1 MLLFVIF
8 LFCDLLMVGVFFA
21 VYGGKRPYAE
31 GMLLGVHLPREA
43 AEQAEVV
50 ALMDTFRRRTRRFYL
65 VNLILG
71 VAVCLVT
78 FWRFSPFLILWCLWL
93 VEFVIGAQWLLLGTH
108 RTLYDLKMARGWVVG
123 EPATL
128 AAADTRASAQR
139 RGPGLVWH
147 LLPCGLILTTL
158 LLPGVRDFLLTQG
171 SGWGLL
177 GSGLAISLTLW
188 ALHAVLSRRGNKVYS
203 QDTAVNQAVNRLERQ
218 VWGWTLLLSSLF
230 NAAAC
235 WSAAWWMARAH
246 WVGHTAYGIYLVLEL
261 LPAAIFLTGMLW
273 MARRRR
279 QILAADPVPL
289 VVDDDVYWRKGWYE
303 NPNDP
308 RWLVQDRLV
317 PYNYSMNM
325 AKPGAWGG
333 TIALLAGVGILLVGL
348 CVLFLWADFGGSSV
362 SITSERVAVSA
373 FLYDTEVAPQDIRSV
388 TLLEALPEDDY
399 VRTNGLDDGRRLIG
413 HFRGRET
420 GPCEMYLYTAASP
433 ILAVETG
440 RAPSISTARTPPRPK
455 PGTQTCWPSPPGCKR
470 PLRAR
475 PDLLHLSLDALP
487 GQRV

>member
-1 MLLFVIF
+1 MLVFVIF
-8 LFCDLLMVGVFFA
+8 LFCDLLMAGVFFA
-21 VYGGKRPYAE
+21 VYGRKPVYEE

-43 AEQAEVV
+43 AQGEEVT
-50 ALMDTFRRRTRRFYL
+50 ALTTAYRRRTRRFYL
-65 VNLILG
+65 VNLLLG
-71 VAVCLVT
+71 VAVCLVA

-93 VEFVIGAQWLLLGTH
+93 VEFVVGAQWLLLGTH
-108 RTLYDLKMARGWVVG
+108 RKLYDLKMARGWVVG

-139 RGPGLVWH
+139 RGQGPGLAWH
-147 LLPCGLILTTL
+147 LLPCGLVLTTL

-188 ALHAVLSRRGNKVYS
+188 ALHGVLSCRGNKVYS

-218 VWGWTLLLSSLF
+218 VWGWTLLLCSLF

-246 WVGHTAYGIYLVLEL
+246 WVGSAAYGIYLVLEL
-261 LPAAIFLTGMLW
+261 IPVAILTAGLLW
-273 MARRRR
+273 MTRKRR
-279 QILAADPVPL
+279 QLLAGDPVPL

-308 RWLVQDRLV
+308 HWLVQDRLV
-317 PYNYSMNM
+317 PCNYSMNM

-333 TIALLAGVGILLVGL
+333 TIALLAGVGVLMVGL

-362 SITSERVAVSA
+362 VIAPDRVAVSA
-373 FLYDTEVAPQDIRSV
+373 FLYDTEVAPQDIQSV
-388 TLLEALPEDDY
+388 TLLEDLPEDSY

-413 HFRGRET
+413 HFRGRES
-420 GPCEMYLYTAASP
+420 GPCEMYLHTAASP

-440 RAPSISTARTPPRPK
+440 DFTLYFNSEDPAETEAWH
-455 PGTQTCWPSPPGCKR
+455 Q
-470 PLRAR
+470 
-475 PDLLHLSLDALP
+475 ALAAVVP
-487 GQRV
+487 

>member
-1 MLLFVIF
+1 MLLFIIF

-31 GMLLGVHLPREA
+31 GMLLGVHLPQEA
-43 AEQAEVV
+43 ADQAEVV

-123 EPATL
+123 EPATF

-139 RGPGLVWH
+139 RGPSLVWH

-218 VWGWTLLLSSLF
+218 VWGWTLLLCSLF

-246 WVGHTAYGIYLVLEL
+246 WVGSAAYGIYLVLEL
-261 LPAAIFLTGMLW
+261 IPVAILTAGLLW
-273 MARRRR
+273 MTRKR
-279 QILAADPVPL
+279 QQLLAGDPVPL

-308 RWLVQDRLV
+308 HWLVQDRLV
-317 PYNYSMNM
+317 PCNYSMNM

-333 TIALLAGVGILLVGL
+333 TIALLAGMGILMVGL

-362 SITSERVAVSA
+362 VIAPDRVAVSA
-373 FLYDTEVAPQDIRSV
+373 FLYDTEVDPQDIRSV
-388 TLLEALPEDDY
+388 TLLEALPEDEY

-413 HFRGRET
+413 HFRSRET
-420 GPCEMYLYTAASP
+420 GPCEMYLYTDSSP

-440 RAPSISTARTPPRPK
+440 EGTLYFNSQDPAQ
-455 PGTQTCWPSPPGCKR
+455 TQTWY
-470 PLRAR
+470 A
-475 PDLLHLSLDALP
+475 DLLAVTA
-487 GQRV
+487 GM

>member
-1 MLLFVIF
+1 MLVFVIF
-8 LFCDLLMVGVFFA
+8 LFCDLLMAGVFFA
-21 VYGGKRPYAE
+21 VYGRKPVYEE

-43 AEQAEVV
+43 AQGAEGT
-50 ALMDTFRRRTRRFYL
+50 ALTTAYRRRTRRFYL
-65 VNLILG
+65 VNLLLG
-71 VAVCLVT
+71 VAVCLVA

-93 VEFVIGAQWLLLGTH
+93 VEFVVGAPWLLLGTH
-108 RTLYDLKMARGWVVG
+108 RKLYDLKMARGWVVG

-139 RGPGLVWH
+139 RGQGPGLAWH
-147 LLPCGLILTTL
+147 LLPCGLVLTTL

-188 ALHAVLSRRGNKVYS
+188 ALHGVLSRRGNKVYS
-203 QDTAVNQAVNRLERQ
+203 QDTAVNQGVNRLERQ
-218 VWGWTLLLSSLF
+218 VWGWTLLLCSLF

-246 WVGHTAYGIYLVLEL
+246 WVGSAAYGIYLVLEL
-261 LPAAIFLTGMLW
+261 IPVAILTAGLLW
-273 MARRRR
+273 MTRKRR
-279 QILAADPVPL
+279 QLLAGDPVPL

-308 RWLVQDRLV
+308 HWLVQDRLV
-317 PYNYSMNM
+317 PCNYSMNM

-333 TIALLAGVGILLVGL
+333 TIALLAGVGVLMVGL

-362 SITSERVAVSA
+362 VIAPDRVAVSA
-373 FLYDTEVAPQDIRSV
+373 FLYDTEVDPQDIQSV
-388 TLLEALPEDDY
+388 TLLEDLPEDSY

-413 HFRGRET
+413 HFRGRES
-420 GPCEMYLYTAASP
+420 GPCEMYLHTAASP

-440 RAPSISTARTPPRPK
+440 DFTLYFNSEDPAETEAWY
-455 PGTQTCWPSPPGCKR
+455 Q
-470 PLRAR
+470 
-475 PDLLHLSLDALP
+475 ALAAVVP
-487 GQRV
+487 

>member
-1 MLLFVIF
+1 MLVFVIF
-8 LFCDLLMVGVFFA
+8 LFCDLLMAGVFFA
-21 VYGGKRPYAE
+21 VYGRKPVYEE

-43 AEQAEVV
+43 AQGAEVT
-50 ALMDTFRRRTRRFYL
+50 ALITAYRRRTRRFYL
-65 VNLILG
+65 VNLLLG
-71 VAVCLVT
+71 VAVCLVA

-93 VEFVIGAQWLLLGTH
+93 VEFVVGAQWLLLGTH
-108 RTLYDLKMARGWVVG
+108 RKLYDLKMARGWVVG

-139 RGPGLVWH
+139 RGQGPGLAWH
-147 LLPCGLILTTL
+147 LLPCVLVLTTL

-188 ALHAVLSRRGNKVYS
+188 ALHGVLSRRGNKVYS

-218 VWGWTLLLSSLF
+218 VWGWTLLLCSLF

-246 WVGHTAYGIYLVLEL
+246 WVGSAAYGIYLVLEL
-261 LPAAIFLTGMLW
+261 IPVAILTAGLLW
-273 MARRRR
+273 MTRKRR
-279 QILAADPVPL
+279 QLLAGNPVPL

-308 RWLVQDRLV
+308 HWLVQDRLV
-317 PYNYSMNM
+317 PCNYSMNM

-333 TIALLAGVGILLVGL
+333 TIALLAGVGVLMVGL

-362 SITSERVAVSA
+362 VIAPDRVAVSA
-373 FLYDTEVAPQDIRSV
+373 FLYDTEVDPQDIQSV
-388 TLLEALPEDDY
+388 TLLEDLPEDSY

-413 HFRGRET
+413 HFRGRES
-420 GPCEMYLYTAASP
+420 GPCEMYLHTAASP

-440 RAPSISTARTPPRPK
+440 DFTLYFNSEDPAETEAWY
-455 PGTQTCWPSPPGCKR
+455 Q
-470 PLRAR
+470 
-475 PDLLHLSLDALP
+475 ALAAVVP
-487 GQRV
+487 

>member
-1 MLLFVIF
+1 MLVFVIF
-8 LFCDLLMVGVFFA
+8 LFCDLLMAGVFFA
-21 VYGGKRPYAE
+21 VYGRKPVYEE
-31 GMLLGVHLPREA
+31 GMFLGVHLPREA
-43 AEQAEVV
+43 AQGAEVT
-50 ALMDTFRRRTRRFYL
+50 ALTTAYRRRTRRFYL
-65 VNLILG
+65 VNLLLG
-71 VAVCLVT
+71 VAVCLVA

-93 VEFVIGAQWLLLGTH
+93 VEFVVGAQWLLLGTH
-108 RTLYDLKMARGWVVG
+108 RKLYDLKMARGWVVG

-139 RGPGLVWH
+139 RGQGPGLAWH
-147 LLPCGLILTTL
+147 LLPCGLVLTTL

-188 ALHAVLSRRGNKVYS
+188 ALHGVLSRRGNKVYS
-203 QDTAVNQAVNRLERQ
+203 QDTAVNQAVNCLERQ
-218 VWGWTLLLSSLF
+218 VWGWTLLLCSLF

-246 WVGHTAYGIYLVLEL
+246 WVGSAAYGIYLVLEL
-261 LPAAIFLTGMLW
+261 IPVAILTAGLLW
-273 MARRRR
+273 MTRKRR
-279 QILAADPVPL
+279 QLLAGDPVPL

-308 RWLVQDRLV
+308 HWLVQDRLV
-317 PYNYSMNM
+317 PCNYSMNM

-333 TIALLAGVGILLVGL
+333 TIALLAGVGVLMVGL

-362 SITSERVAVSA
+362 VIAPDRVAVSA
-373 FLYDTEVAPQDIRSV
+373 FLYDTEVDPQDIQSV
-388 TLLEALPEDDY
+388 TLLEDLPEDSY

-413 HFRGRET
+413 HFRGRES
-420 GPCEMYLYTAASP
+420 GPCEMYLHTAASP

-440 RAPSISTARTPPRPK
+440 EFTLYFNSEDPAETEAWY
-455 PGTQTCWPSPPGCKR
+455 Q
-470 PLRAR
+470 
-475 PDLLHLSLDALP
+475 ALAAVVP
-487 GQRV
+487 

>member
-1 MLLFVIF
+1 MLVFVIF
-8 LFCDLLMVGVFFA
+8 LFCDLLMAGVFFA
-21 VYGGKRPYAE
+21 VYGRKPVYEE

-43 AEQAEVV
+43 AQGAEVT
-50 ALMDTFRRRTRRFYL
+50 ALITAYRRRTRRFYL
-65 VNLILG
+65 VNLLLG
-71 VAVCLVT
+71 VAVCLVA

-93 VEFVIGAQWLLLGTH
+93 VEFVVGAQWLLLGTH
-108 RTLYDLKMARGWVVG
+108 RKLYDLEMARGWVVG

-139 RGPGLVWH
+139 RGQGPGLAWH
-147 LLPCGLILTTL
+147 LLPCGLVLTTL

-171 SGWGLL
+171 GGWGLL

-188 ALHAVLSRRGNKVYS
+188 ALHGVLSRRGNKVYS

-218 VWGWTLLLSSLF
+218 VWGWTLLLCSLF

-235 WSAAWWMARAH
+235 WSAA
-246 WVGHTAYGIYLVLEL
+246 YGIYLVLEL
-261 LPAAIFLTGMLW
+261 IPVAILTAGLLW
-273 MARRRR
+273 MTRKR
-279 QILAADPVPL
+279 QQLLAGDPVPL

-308 RWLVQDRLV
+308 HWLVQDRLV
-317 PYNYSMNM
+317 PCNYSMNM

-333 TIALLAGVGILLVGL
+333 TIALLAGVGVLMVGL

-362 SITSERVAVSA
+362 VIAPDRVAVSA
-373 FLYDTEVAPQDIRSV
+373 FLYDTEVDPQDIQSV
-388 TLLEALPEDDY
+388 TLLEDLPEDSY

-420 GPCEMYLYTAASP
+420 GPCEMYLHTAASP

-440 RAPSISTARTPPRPK
+440 DFTLYFNSEDPAETEAWY
-455 PGTQTCWPSPPGCKR
+455 Q
-470 PLRAR
+470 
-475 PDLLHLSLDALP
+475 ALAAVVP
-487 GQRV
+487 

>member
-1 MLLFVIF
+1 MLLFIIF

-31 GMLLGVHLPREA
+31 GMLLGVHLPQEA
-43 AEQAEVV
+43 ADQAEVV

-123 EPATL
+123 EPATF

-139 RGPGLVWH
+139 RGPSLVWH

-177 GSGLAISLTLW
+177 GSG
-188 ALHAVLSRRGNKVYS
+188 
-203 QDTAVNQAVNRLERQ
+203 LERQ

-373 FLYDTEVAPQDIRSV
+373 FLYDTEVAPQDIQSV

-440 RAPSISTARTPPRPK
+440 EGTLYFNSQDPAQ
-455 PGTQTCWPSPPGCKR
+455 TQTWYADQLAVTAGM
-470 PLRAR
+470 
-475 PDLLHLSLDALP
+475 
-487 GQRV
+487 